1 YLASLPPAGQP
12 DGLRLRMRGTPAAG
26 NLRAKTG
33 TVRNVSALSG
43 YVTTA
48 DGERLA
54 FRVLAN
60 GVPSTARAKRTEDE
74 IGARLAAFSRGAGF
88 AASRGTGSGAAYE

>member
-1 YLASLPPAGQP
+1 MYRTA
-12 DGLRLRMRGTPAAG
+12 AAG

-33 TVRNVSALSG
+33 TIHGVSSLSG

-54 FRVLAN
+54 FSIIAN
-60 GVPSTARAKRTEDE
+60 GVPSTAREKRSEDA
-74 IGARLAAFSRGAGF
+74 IGERLARFSRN
-88 AASRGTGSGAAYE
+88 

>member
-1 YLASLPPAGQP
+1 MAGSGTRESYLESLPPAGDP

-33 TVRNVSALSG
+33 TVRRVSALSG

-54 FRVLAN
+54 FSVLAN
-60 GVPSTARAKRTEDE
+60 GVPSTARAKQTEDQ
-74 IGARLAAFSRGAGF
+74 IGARLAAFRRGEL
-88 AASRGTGSGAAYE
+88 AASD